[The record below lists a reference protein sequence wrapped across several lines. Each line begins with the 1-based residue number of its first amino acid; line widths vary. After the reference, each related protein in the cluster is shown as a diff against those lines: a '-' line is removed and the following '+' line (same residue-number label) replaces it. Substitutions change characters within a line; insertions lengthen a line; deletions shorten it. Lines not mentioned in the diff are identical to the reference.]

1 MHVVFNKLFQYRLN
15 DFTDLVH
22 AFWWSKNYFILFHK
36 LFDQKKIIITLCI
49 RLMCHHFVFLSRIFL
64 ESQSLTISFCHLF
77 PKDFHSVN
85 PEILQVKDG
94 KETGG
99 KHTFGRKMEKWQHE
113 SREMCCYIKAQW
125 ETTFFSLNPSSGRY
139 TFNLTPSPNLFRQD
153 QYYSRSISP
162 RTLLICSKSN
172 INHLCFPMSCP
183 CAVGSFF
190 AYFIEDFT
198 VESVLELHH
207 CNTSGYF
214 VNWYWV
220 KTIHVNI
227 SHMFLKNLLIS

>member
-15 DFTDLVH
+15 DSTDLVH

-36 LFDQKKIIITLCI
+36 LFDQKEIIITLCFH
-49 RLMCHHFVFLSRIFL
+49 LMCHRFVFLSRIFL
-64 ESQSLTISFCHLF
+64 ESRSLAISFCHLF
-77 PKDFHSVN
+77 PKDFHSVT
-85 PEILQVKDG
+85 PEILQVKDDR
-94 KETGG
+94 ETGG

-125 ETTFFSLNPSSGRY
+125 ETTLFSLNPSSGRY

-172 INHLCFPMSCP
+172 INHVFFSYVMSLCCGWFLCLFVLRISLLNQPQS
-183 CAVGSFF
+183 
-190 AYFIEDFT
+190 YIT
-198 VESVLELHH
+198 VTPQDIL
-207 CNTSGYF
+207 
-214 VNWYWV
+214 
-220 KTIHVNI
+220 
-227 SHMFLKNLLIS
+227 